1 MNTTQLAVEMTVYAK
16 ENKSIWNI
24 TKDKPYK
31 LLEPRNNFYKGA
43 VFGFIDD
50 LGLERIIGIKLLNK
64 YFTTTPP
71 DQKIKQQ
78 ALAQCDEAL
87 KLNSQI
93 GNFGKP
99 NDKDNKPD
107 QEGCSSGLLNGFN
120 DGLHRSS
127 GIGGQSPELS
137 TLDQEGKREEEIETH
152 RVIFQFKATPE
163 KYGIKEWDAKHSGMA
178 EEYAVVKVDYGC
190 GIMTYGKYHN
200 EWNANPS
207 ERYVIKHLMD
217 ESAQLQSRVKE
228 LEGLNEA
235 AEKHIEIIT
244 RERDWQTDVVVP
256 DLEQQI
262 AALKQENERLR
273 GLIKGL
279 VNENERIAKLAKVDP
294 IMKCEKPVP
303 CTDGHDVSE
312 GSSTCSKCGERYIH
326 NPTHRPDKR

>member
-107 QEGCSSGLLNGFN
+107 QEGGSSGLLNGFN

-137 TLDQEGKREEEIETH
+137 TLDQEGKREEPYHEIIDST
-152 RVIFQFKATPE
+152 
-163 KYGIKEWDAKHSGMA
+163 
-178 EEYAVVKVDYGC
+178 EEL
-190 GIMTYGKYHN
+190 I
-200 EWNANPS
+200 S
-207 ERYVIKHLMD
+207 
-217 ESAQLQSRVKE
+217 QLQSRVKE

-256 DLEQQI
+256 DLDQQI
-262 AALKQENERLR
+262 ADLKQENERLR

>member
-1 MNTTQLAVEMTVYAK
+1 MNNTQLAVGMTVYAK

-71 DQKIKQQ
+71 DQEIKQQ

-107 QEGCSSGLLNGFN
+107 QEGGSSGLLNGFN

-137 TLDQEGKREEEIETH
+137 TLDQEGKREEPYHEIIDST
-152 RVIFQFKATPE
+152 
-163 KYGIKEWDAKHSGMA
+163 
-178 EEYAVVKVDYGC
+178 EEL
-190 GIMTYGKYHN
+190 I
-200 EWNANPS
+200 S
-207 ERYVIKHLMD
+207 
-217 ESAQLQSRVKE
+217 QLQSRVKE
-228 LEGLNEA
+228 LEN
-235 AEKHIEIIT
+235 I
-244 RERDWQTDVVVP
+244 
-256 DLEQQI
+256 
-262 AALKQENERLR
+262 
-273 GLIKGL
+273 IKGL